1 MAMILLLC
9 AYCALT
15 EALRT
20 AAGSIALLEDHSHRT
35 SALGE
40 KGVRR
45 LLYINAT
52 FKQEG
57 MVSCGRHL

>member
-20 AAGSIALLEDHSHRT
+20 AAGSIALLEEPFTWDVRI
-35 SALGE
+35 GR
-40 KGVRR
+40 KG
-45 LLYINAT
+45 
-52 FKQEG
+52 G
-57 MVSCGRHL
+57 